1 MVLQDLKT
9 DDLTRKSPEEFNN
22 LFKNLRQ
29 FIFRKK
35 KRKKKLFCARCSQEF
50 FHHREME
57 KVFPCHF
64 SGSRSRFF
72 WVIFRYA
79 PSMLAHPHPS
89 TSRRLSTLN
98 ERELIFSWHFGIHAA
113 TVEKFLGKKN
123 VFSKTWAPCVQA
135 EKTFRHSPTTRNW
148 LNFADKPKKKLFT
161 TRWESAMRSALAD

>member
-22 LFKNLRQ
+22 LLRNLRQ

-35 KRKKKLFCARCSQEF
+35 RKKTFLRSLLSGIFSSSWNGESFSMSFFRESQQIFLSYFLVCS
-50 FHHREME
+50 
-57 KVFPCHF
+57 
-64 SGSRSRFF
+64 
-72 WVIFRYA
+72 
-79 PSMLAHPHPS
+79 SMLAHPHPS
-89 TSRRLSTLN
+89 TLSWRLSTLN

-123 VFSKTWAPCVQA
+123 VFSKTWVPCVQA